1 MEGMEKWQFLG
12 YILNERP
19 SCHCDWQY
27 HRKATRRLWFQWK
40 HLSPLNQQT
49 SQRHLESDQKS
60 AASSQTA
67 GNQREENSAKDP
79 AGRQSAKLRMWGILQ
94 KKQKQKLNLQQK
106 NPAKLELMH
115 EILHTKT
122 FQWIRKCDPYFL
134 FQFQFKLYKLKRK
147 IWRRKKEVMKTNPN
161 QNNDAIPKSC

>member
-1 MEGMEKWQFLG
+1 MNLEHGRHGRWPFLDT
-12 YILNERP
+12 YWTKDLVVIR
-19 SCHCDWQY
+19 DWQY
-27 HRKATRRLWFQWK
+27 HRKATRHLWFQWK

-94 KKQKQKLNLQQK
+94 EKKNKTSPFNKKIQPNWSWCTKFYIQRHFNESENVTLIFFFNFNLNYI
-106 NPAKLELMH
+106 N
-115 EILHTKT
+115 
-122 FQWIRKCDPYFL
+122 
-134 FQFQFKLYKLKRK
+134 LKEK
-147 IWRRKKEVMKTNPN
+147 YEEERRR
-161 QNNDAIPKSC
+161 